1 MNLEKLITQ
10 IRTLSVKRLKSVEI
24 ESICFDSRKV
34 KAGALF
40 VALPGAK
47 TDGAKFVSEAIRRG
61 AIAVVSEQL
70 VECGETTLV
79 LVLNAREALADL
91 AASFYGRPS
100 EALKLAGVTGTNGK
114 TTTAFL
120 LQHICDV
127 AQLRCGLIGTVQ
139 YKIGEKVLP
148 ATHTTPESADLQELF
163 AKMRDAG
170 CKTVAME
177 VSSHA
182 LVQGR
187 VRNVEFDVAVFTNLT
202 QDHLDFH
209 RTMDAYFEAK
219 AALFT
224 GLDLQRFKRAIA
236 VVNAEDRYGALLLSR
251 LQQAAV
257 PVISCGVGARCD
269 FRASNIRMDVHGAS
283 FQLDAIG
290 RSWLVRLPLIGT
302 FNILNALA
310 ALAAAHV
317 MGVDVRTAVLAL
329 ASVPP
334 VPGRLEPVPGKR
346 NFRVFVDYAHT
357 EDALKS
363 VLRTL
368 HELKPRRI
376 ITVFGCGGDR
386 DRSKRPLMGAA
397 VDEFSDW
404 AIVTSDN
411 PRGEKPEAIAADVVV
426 NMLPGRYEVVLDRK
440 AAIGR
445 AIELAGPQD
454 IVLIAG
460 KGHEVTQETA
470 GRLEPFS
477 DMGVAQAAVEGRPA
491 DFVR

>member
-1 MNLEKLITQ
+1 MNLQKLITQ
-10 IRTLSVKRLKSVEI
+10 IHTVSVKRAVDVEVGA
-24 ESICFDSRKV
+24 ICFDSRKV
-34 KAGALF
+34 KSGAIF
-40 VALPGAK
+40 VALPGNS
-47 TDGAKFVSEAIRRG
+47 TDGAKFVGDAVRRG
-61 AIAVVSEQL
+61 AVAIVSEQS
-70 VECGETTLV
+70 VECGEATLI
-79 LVLNAREALADL
+79 LVQNARAALADL

-100 EALKLAGVTGTNGK
+100 EGLKVAGITGTNGK
-114 TTTAFL
+114 TTAAFL

-139 YKIGEKVLP
+139 YKIGDTVLP
-148 ATHTTPESADLQELF
+148 ATHTTPESADLQALL

-177 VSSHA
+177 VSSHS

-209 RTMDAYFEAK
+209 QTMEAYYEAK
-219 AALFT
+219 AGLFLNL
-224 GLDLQRFKRAIA
+224 GLQRFKRATA
-236 VVNAEDRYGALLLSR
+236 VVNSEDRYGALLCGR
-251 LQQAAV
+251 LQQAGV
-257 PVISCGVGARCD
+257 PLITYGVGARCD
-269 FRASNIRMDVHGAS
+269 FRASNIKADVQGTS
-283 FQLDAIG
+283 FQLDANG

-302 FNILNALA
+302 FNILNALS

-317 MGVDVRTAVLAL
+317 MGVDLRTAVLAL
-329 ASVPP
+329 ASAPA

-357 EDALKS
+357 EDALRT

-368 HELKPRRI
+368 RELKPKRI

-386 DRSKRPLMGAA
+386 DRSKRAPMGAA
-397 VDEFSDW
+397 VEEFSDW

-411 PRGEKPEAIAADVVV
+411 PRSEPPATIAADTVSA
-426 NMLPGRYEVVLDRK
+426 MRLGRYEIVLDRK
-440 AAIGR
+440 AAIVR

-460 KGHEVTQETA
+460 KGHETTQETA
-470 GRLEPFS
+470 GKKELFN
-477 DMGVAQAAVEGRPA
+477 DLAVAQTAVDARPA